1 MPIPVALGLI
11 PTNLVRGPIDLVAE
25 PRQKSHYSYQQA
37 AILSYA
43 PYPIGA
49 LPEESQLVADL
60 QALVKLYTDMVSDPL
75 EATVNRLVEA
85 VVQAAARVE
94 TIEVHNFDPR
104 PARKGR
110 DSRGSTTQGRERRYS
125 PESRKVGDAGE
136 RIVMRY
142 ERERL
147 INLGRNDL
155 ADRVR
160 WHGQKQEF
168 VGWDIN
174 SFDDAGKE
182 FFIEVKASVGKTIS
196 CVNLTVN
203 EWGAACDS
211 ARRGRYYIYIV
222 TNVLSATPRIE
233 RLHNPASFVENGQLS
248 CEAIVYELR
257 LSSSAEAAEAAG
269 TKPSTW

>member
-1 MPIPVALGLI
+1 
-11 PTNLVRGPIDLVAE
+11 
-25 PRQKSHYSYQQA
+25 
-37 AILSYA
+37 
-43 PYPIGA
+43 
-49 LPEESQLVADL
+49 
-60 QALVKLYTDMVSDPL
+60 
-75 EATVNRLVEA
+75 
-85 VVQAAARVE
+85 
-94 TIEVHNFDPR
+94 
-104 PARKGR
+104 
-110 DSRGSTTQGRERRYS
+110 
-125 PESRKVGDAGE
+125 
-136 RIVMRY
+136 MRY

-211 ARRGRYYIYIV
+211 ARRERY
-222 TNVLSATPRIE
+222 
-233 RLHNPASFVENGQLS
+233 
-248 CEAIVYELR
+248 
-257 LSSSAEAAEAAG
+257 
-269 TKPSTW
+269 